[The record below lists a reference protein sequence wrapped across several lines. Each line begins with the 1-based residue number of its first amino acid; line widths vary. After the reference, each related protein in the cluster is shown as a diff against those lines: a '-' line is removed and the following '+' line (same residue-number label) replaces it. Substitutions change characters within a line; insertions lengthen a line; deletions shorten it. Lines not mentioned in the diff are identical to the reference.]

1 MNAPISDIKERRTA
15 LDPTKSFIIQAPAG
29 SGKTELLIS
38 RVLTLLTLVDQPE
51 QILAVTFTRKAAG
64 EMHCRIMNALEKA
77 KSGSPPERD
86 HERQTYDLATRA
98 LKRDS
103 ERGWKLFENP
113 ARLKVQTID
122 ALCASLTRQ
131 MPMLSRLGSQP
142 AVSEYPEEIYR
153 EAARRTIA
161 KVEATGI
168 DGDTVS
174 RALSHLD
181 NSIGNLEKRLIVML
195 KNRDQWLR
203 HVTIKGSFNEDV
215 LRSYLEDSIKR
226 LIEGTLKTVKT
237 LFPADL
243 LAELI
248 KYGRYAATNLK
259 NNDNNKSGIVALDKL
274 SSPPEAT
281 FDTLPQW
288 RGIKELLLTMNM
300 EWRKAGGISVK
311 LGFPSAK
318 DADAVQMK
326 EGFKNLLERL
336 SGMEEIRELLS
347 EIALLPDGAY
357 DKSEWPILNDLL
369 HLLPLAESE
378 LNKVFAE
385 IGMVDFQAI
394 SMAAI
399 KALGSD
405 ERPTDLMLALDLRI
419 QHILVD
425 EYQDT
430 SRTQLTLL
438 KALTRGWETGDGR
451 TLFIVGD
458 PMQSIYLFREAEVGL
473 FLQAQNEGI
482 GSVELEPITLRS
494 NFRSQAGLIDWA
506 NRTFSAIFPQ
516 YEDKFLG
523 AINYEH
529 FVAVHPAME
538 GEAVK
543 LRAYDSRA
551 ETTEARE
558 ILETIALIQRENP
571 GESIAI
577 LARSRS
583 HLGEIVKGLKE
594 AKVEFKTTD
603 LDPLTKRPVIQD
615 LLALLRALMHPC
627 DSTAWLAI
635 LRAPWCG
642 MELED
647 IHSLVFGSKN
657 STVWELMGEG
667 NRVKSL
673 SEEGGKRLLRLKNK
687 LETALPLWGRTS
699 PRSLLEGLWIKLG
712 GPACVDRDAM
722 RDADAFFNVLDD
734 LTKGGRIESLEQLET
749 RINNLYAVHSGSG
762 ENPVEILTIH
772 KAKGLEYDHVMI
784 PGLGKPPR
792 QLEKKLLR
800 TMEREKDLL
809 LAPIEGMGQEG
820 DSGIYTY
827 LSRLQSKKEAFEQ
840 TRLFYVAV
848 TRAKKRLYLFGHV
861 RQTDDDKIK
870 AEAKSF
876 LAKITET
883 INNEE
888 IVTVNHDEDDELPV
902 RSLQLKRLPINW
914 QIPNPLPKLDIS
926 TRGESHAALDEM
938 PEFLWAGEEAKHLGT
953 VVHKYLCRISKEG
966 VSCWTKARIGGE
978 KPCFESML
986 RQLGLNQDRIPSLT
1000 QRGLNMLYKTLTDQR
1015 GSWILGKHPEEASEV
1030 AFTAVIDDKTV
1041 HTIIDRT
1048 FVDGDTRWVI
1058 DYKTG
1063 SHEGGALEDF
1073 LQNEK
1078 RRYEKQL
1085 DRYAAILASGGEKRP
1100 IKRGL
1105 YYPAINQWIEW

>member
-1 MNAPISDIKERRTA
+1 MNKAISDIKERKRA

-38 RVLTLLTLVDQPE
+38 RVLTLLSLVDQPE

-77 KSGSPPERD
+77 RSGSPPELD
-86 HERQTYDLATRA
+86 YERQTYDLALKA
-98 LKRDS
+98 LKLDR
-103 ERGWKLFENP
+103 EKGWKLFENP

-142 AVSEYPEEIYR
+142 AVSENPEELYR

-161 KVEATGI
+161 KVEEAGI
-168 DGDTVS
+168 DGDAVR

-181 NSIGNLEKRLIVML
+181 NSVGNLEKRLIVML
-195 KNRDQWLR
+195 ASRDQWLR
-203 HVTIKGSFNEDV
+203 HVNLKDIVNEDA
-215 LRSYLEDSIKR
+215 LKAYLEDSIKR
-226 LIEGTLKTVKT
+226 LIEKTLKTVKA
-237 LFPADL
+237 LFPEDL

-248 KYGRYAATNLK
+248 KYGRYAAANLK
-259 NNDNNKSGIVALDKL
+259 NDDNNKSAIIALHTL
-274 SSPPEAT
+274 SSPPEASYKM
-281 FDTLPQW
+281 LPQW
-288 RGIKELLLTMNM
+288 RGIKELLLTTSMG
-300 EWRKAGGISVK
+300 WRKAGGISVK
-311 LGFPSAK
+311 VGFPPVKATE
-318 DADAVQMK
+318 ALQMK
-326 EGFKNLLERL
+326 ENFKNLLERL
-336 SGMEEIRELLS
+336 SVTEDVRELLS
-347 EIALLPDGAY
+347 EIALLPNGAY
-357 DKSEWPILNDLL
+357 DKEEWVILNDLL
-369 HLLPLAESE
+369 HLLPLAEIE
-378 LNKVFAE
+378 LNKVFSE

-405 ERPTDLMLALDLRI
+405 ENPTDLMLALDLRI
-419 QHILVD
+419 RHILVD

-438 KALTRGWETGDGR
+438 EALTRGWEAGDGR
-451 TLFIVGD
+451 TLFVVGD

-506 NRTFSAIFPQ
+506 NRTFSAIFPKQ
-516 YEDKFLG
+516 EEKFFG
-523 AINYEH
+523 AISYEH
-529 FVAVHPAME
+529 FVAVHPAIE
-538 GEAVK
+538 VEAVK
-543 LRAYDSRA
+543 LRVYDSRA
-551 ETTEARE
+551 DTTEANE
-558 ILETIALIQRENP
+558 ILDAIALIQSKGP

-583 HLGEIVKGLKE
+583 HLGEIVNGLKE
-594 AKVEFKTTD
+594 AKVDFKTTD

-615 LLALLRALMHPC
+615 MLALLRALMHPC

-642 MELED
+642 MSLED
-647 IHSLVFGSKN
+647 MHRLVFGRKDR
-657 STVWELMGEG
+657 TVWELMGEED
-667 NRVKSL
+667 RAKSL
-673 SEEGGKRLLRLKNK
+673 SDEGEKRLLSLRGK
-687 LETALPLWGRTS
+687 LETALPLWGRIS

-712 GPACVDRDAM
+712 GPACVDKDAM
-722 RDADAFFNVLDD
+722 GDADAFFNMLDD
-734 LTKGGRIESLEQLET
+734 LSKGGGIESLEQLET
-749 RINNLYAVHSGSG
+749 RIDKLYAVHSGSG

-772 KAKGLEYDHVMI
+772 KAKGLEYDHVII

-800 TMEREKDLL
+800 AMERDKDLL

-820 DSGIYTY
+820 ESGIYNY
-827 LSRLQSKKEAFEQ
+827 LSRLQAKKEFLEQ
-840 TRLFYVAV
+840 TRLFYVAA
-848 TRAKKRLYLFGHV
+848 TRAKKQLYLFGHV
-861 RQTDDDKIK
+861 RKTDDDEIK
-870 AEAKSF
+870 ADSKSF
-876 LAKITET
+876 LAQIRES
-883 INNEE
+883 IINEE
-888 IVTVNHDEDDELPV
+888 IVNVSLDEDHELPL

-914 QIPNPLPKLDIS
+914 QMPNPLPKLDVS
-926 TRGESHAALDEM
+926 TMGESHATLDEM

-953 VVHKYLCRISKEG
+953 LVHRYLCRISKEG
-966 VSCWTKARIGGE
+966 VNCWTKARINGE

-986 RQLGLNQDRIPSLT
+986 RQLGLNQDRIHSLS

-1015 GSWILGKHPEEASEV
+1015 GIWILRKHPEEASEV
-1030 AFTAVIDDKTV
+1030 AFTTVMDGKTV

-1048 FVDGDTRWVI
+1048 FVEGNTRWVI

-1063 SHEGGALEDF
+1063 SHEGGSLEDF

-1078 RRYEKQL
+1078 NRYEKQL
-1085 DRYAAILASGGEKRP
+1085 DRYAEILASGGEKRP
-1100 IKRGL
+1100 IKKGL